1 MDAIK
6 KLENNKSCGSDK
18 IYAEHLKYASERLIP
33 LLSLCFT
40 GFFVHGFMPSS
51 LLKVILVP
59 IIKNKAG
66 NVNAI
71 DNYRPVALSSIV
83 SKVLE
88 NIILC
93 RIEHYLVTNANQFG
107 FKRKHGTDLCIYTFK
122 EMVNLYKSL
131 NSCVFTCFLPGCQ

>member
-1 MDAIK
+1 MI
-6 KLENNKSCGSDK
+6 
-18 IYAEHLKYASERLIP
+18 
-33 LLSLCFT
+33 
-40 GFFVHGFMPSS
+40 
-51 LLKVILVP
+51 

-71 DNYRPVALSSIV
+71 DNYRPVALSSIL

-93 RIEHYLVTNANQFG
+93 RIECYLTTNANQFG

-122 EMVNLYKSL
+122 EMVDISVVLIIGSVSVIL
-131 NSCVFTCFLPGCQ
+131 VISADFQDREW